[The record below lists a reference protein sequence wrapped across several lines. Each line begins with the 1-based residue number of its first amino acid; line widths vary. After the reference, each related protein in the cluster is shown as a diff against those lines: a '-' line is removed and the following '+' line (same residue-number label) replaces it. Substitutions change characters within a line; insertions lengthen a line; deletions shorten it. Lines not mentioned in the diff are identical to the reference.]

1 VTRKTS
7 LKFFNL
13 VKPSYFIK
21 IFSPDC
27 NDQGLSYSF
36 IPKIWEIKK
45 SSQKFDTPYELT
57 FFVPNSGYD
66 FVVFGTAS
74 NEYGRYFMEYH
85 PATGESGRF
94 IGQGKLFSGGL
105 FFNQN
110 RFARPGFYTVKS
122 ELPVFAAGINKEN
135 LDFVQLSAKSQ
146 ISETALEARDFKQDF
161 VRAGSLD
168 PDKKEIKSLRD
179 EDEVTLQ
186 QQLPAFT
193 LFEDYLD
200 HAGISMAQTAK
211 GSLFSLKSRKKGFP
225 GFSISAL
232 QTDKKNI
239 QVSLVNKETIK
250 TSEVNILDAKGNEIT
265 FKSDL
270 VLDIVVLNSAA
281 LRVHNKTSSPVMLKL
296 NPLGREKVDIEIKAQ
311 IIQDISLEQGK
322 VRIILPE
329 QVSLTGFILKEQS
342 RLGFLSFPV
351 KEGDYLLKCS
361 DHILFS
367 PCFTKDFTKAVV
379 DTTRQE
385 IIHNKKNSAE

>member
-1 VTRKTS
+1 
-7 LKFFNL
+7 
-13 VKPSYFIK
+13 
-21 IFSPDC
+21 
-27 NDQGLSYSF
+27 
-36 IPKIWEIKK
+36 
-45 SSQKFDTPYELT
+45 
-57 FFVPNSGYD
+57 
-66 FVVFGTAS
+66 
-74 NEYGRYFMEYH
+74 
-85 PATGESGRF
+85 
-94 IGQGKLFSGGL
+94 
-105 FFNQN
+105 
-110 RFARPGFYTVKS
+110 
-122 ELPVFAAGINKEN
+122 
-135 LDFVQLSAKSQ
+135 
-146 ISETALEARDFKQDF
+146 
-161 VRAGSLD
+161 
-168 PDKKEIKSLRD
+168 
-179 EDEVTLQ
+179 
-186 QQLPAFT
+186 
-193 LFEDYLD
+193 
-200 HAGISMAQTAK
+200 MAQTAK

-311 IIQDISLEQGK
+311 IIQDISLAQGK